1 MGPLQQMEAEMR
13 SAENAVD
20 IRPLSDGEL
29 NDVSGAYAALIIA
42 AAALAAECII
52 GFSGPNVGT
61 IQQQAAALG
70 MSHLL

>member
-1 MGPLQQMEAEMR
+1 MR

-20 IRPLSDGEL
+20 IRSLTDAEL
-29 NDVSGAYAALIIA
+29 NDVSGGSPAIVVAVAM
-42 AAALAAECII
+42 LAAELII

-61 IQQQAAALG
+61 MQQQAAALG